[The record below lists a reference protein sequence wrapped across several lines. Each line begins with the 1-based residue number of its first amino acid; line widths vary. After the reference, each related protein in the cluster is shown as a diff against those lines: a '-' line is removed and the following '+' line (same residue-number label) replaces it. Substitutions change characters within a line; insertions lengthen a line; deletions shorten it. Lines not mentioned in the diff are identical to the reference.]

1 MNGEDAEKSAAFAS
15 STLVATRLHREFTIV
30 RAKML

>member
-15 STLVATRLHREFTIV
+15 LTLVATRLHREFTIV

>member
-1 MNGEDAEKSAAFAS
+1 MNGEDAGKSAAFAS
-15 STLVATRLHREFTIV
+15 LTLVATRLRREFTIA